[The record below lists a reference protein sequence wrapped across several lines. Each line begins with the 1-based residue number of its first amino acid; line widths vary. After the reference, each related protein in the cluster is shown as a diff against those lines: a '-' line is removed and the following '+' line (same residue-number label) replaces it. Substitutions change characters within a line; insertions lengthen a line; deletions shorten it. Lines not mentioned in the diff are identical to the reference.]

1 MLNNALAYFSPP
13 STPRKSVMQFF
24 ENLNPLNSFKSDPDN
39 HMASHSSQ
47 DSSISGN
54 DKSHKSA
61 PKNPLAPKSA
71 AAAFYFSNNT
81 IVPTTSTSVY
91 PTTLSPAAIILD
103 KPPSGRSSRP
113 LSAILGKKKPP
124 PPPPTTLC
132 DPSTSSTASK
142 SSPEINQELDP
153 EVLAGALA
161 KAGLLV
167 DEKEDEGEEEIEES
181 PALFPPRPPKP
192 NHLSR
197 SSSMKPVSPSPS
209 SSSTDTPPPI
219 PPKTYKKNYGYSS

>member
-103 KPPSGRSSRP
+103 KPP
-113 LSAILGKKKPP
+113 
-124 PPPPTTLC
+124 T
-132 DPSTSSTASK
+132 
-142 SSPEINQELDP
+142 
-153 EVLAGALA
+153 